1 MCGCRLHALAFIA
14 WPQLC
19 CELSLKWQ
27 ITFIW
32 NSPWT
37 TRRPWA
43 VLRTRVPGLLAAHTY
58 TPECCT
64 PTSEIIRF
72 PVPSTWIPS
81 TPMGRPST
89 YEIKQERGFR
99 GRGKKNTEN
108 RAAKEKKREKVC
120 TCNVCA
126 HVGRGRWEEWR
137 GVNAGCVW
145 RYGSEWLWK
154 AVDVVSPCRGLRE
167 VKDATFVVNCGIF
180 SEDVTTAWSSIGPNT
195 EEASEQGHSVCI
207 YVTDLH
213 EGVHQSSSCH

>member
-1 MCGCRLHALAFIA
+1 MSPLSQLKVRQAAFEHSCCLMCGCELHPLAFIT

-43 VLRTRVPGLLAAHTY
+43 VRRTRVPGLLAAHTY

-89 YEIKQERGFR
+89 YEIKQERGFK
-99 GRGKKNTEN
+99 GQGKKIQNIGQQKK
-108 RAAKEKKREKVC
+108 KEGKR
-120 TCNVCA
+120 CA
-126 HVGRGRWEEWR
+126 HVTYVLMLVGGMEGHEQRWM
-137 GVNAGCVW
+137 
-145 RYGSEWLWK
+145 
-154 AVDVVSPCRGLRE
+154 
-167 VKDATFVVNCGIF
+167 
-180 SEDVTTAWSSIGPNT
+180 
-195 EEASEQGHSVCI
+195 
-207 YVTDLH
+207 
-213 EGVHQSSSCH
+213 